1 MKSFLLIDIG
11 ASRIKYC
18 SYSKESDMLSKVFS
32 VDFPK
37 SSNLDDHEIILNDVS
52 EIFNEIIYNET
63 KRENIDH
70 IFICSQMHGF
80 ILKDRSDNFISNF
93 ISWKDERASIF
104 SSKHSKSFIDL
115 FKNFN
120 ENFQDISG
128 IKPRVGL
135 PVISIFAMENKKMI
149 PPEIKVY
156 NLPEFLI
163 ENLAGY
169 CNGSHKTLS
178 QSFGF
183 HSIDSNK
190 LSSEVLDTF
199 NTDIKF
205 NDSLDNIDIV
215 SKMRIND
222 SDISFLS
229 PIGDLQSATYGILDN
244 LKNNI
249 LINLG
254 TGSQVI
260 SLKDNSKTKNPFLEN
275 RSFFE
280 DYILDVKSHYP
291 CGRAIEIYIKALNNF
306 YDKNYWDE
314 MSKLKVENILASKKV
329 NLSIFKTA
337 ENFKE
342 FNISILKNNTH
353 KENIEILNGMIHSL
367 VDQFGDAIGLMRKSK
382 VVNNILL
389 AGGVAHKLPFL
400 KEVFNM
406 RYNLNTEIIYIE
418 DETILGMKKLIK
430 TLKF

>member
-1 MKSFLLIDIG
+1 MKFLLIDIG

-18 SYSKESDMLSKVFS
+18 SYSKESDVLSKVVS

-37 SSNLDDHEIILNDVS
+37 SSNLNDHEIILNDVS
-52 EIFNEIIYNET
+52 EIFNEIIFKET
-63 KRENIDH
+63 KRGNIDY

-80 ILKDRSDNFISNF
+80 ILKDKSDNFISNF
-93 ISWKDERASIF
+93 ISWKDERSAIF

-115 FKNFN
+115 FRDLNK
-120 ENFQDISG
+120 NFQDISG

-149 PPEIKVY
+149 PEDIKVY

-163 ENLAGY
+163 ENLAGH

-183 HSIDSNK
+183 HSIDNNK
-190 LSSEVLDTF
+190 VSSEILDTF
-199 NTDIKF
+199 NTNIKF
-205 NDSLDNIDIV
+205 NESLDNIDVV
-215 SKMRIND
+215 SKIKIND
-222 SDISFLS
+222 SDISFLA
-229 PIGDLQSATYGILDN
+229 PIGDLQSATYGILNN

-249 LINLG
+249 LVNLG

-260 SLKDNSKTKNPFLEN
+260 SLKDNNQTQNSFLES

-280 DYILDVKSHYP
+280 DYMLDVKSHYP
-291 CGRAIEIYIKALNNF
+291 CGRAIEIYIEALNDL

-314 MSKLKVENILASKKV
+314 ISKLKVENILSSKKV

-342 FNISILKNNTH
+342 FNIRILKNNSH
-353 KENIEILNGMIHSL
+353 NENIEILNGMLHSL
-367 VDQFGDAIGLMRKSK
+367 VDQFEDAIGLMRKSK
-382 VVNNILL
+382 EVNNILL

-400 KEVFNM
+400 KDVFNI
-406 RYNLNTEIIYIE
+406 RYKLNTKIIHIE

-430 TLKF
+430 AIKF